1 MNKIKNYKKPF
12 LFFAIIAISTVM
24 VYFLF
29 FNRNNNAVLVSTMN
43 AYSGNI
49 TKTIDLTGVITSSD
63 YEEISVAPDV
73 KVMKTYVKENDEVEK
88 GQILAELDSTDLLLS
103 IEKAKI
109 TLSQLN
115 SDIKDANSN
124 SEAITLKNAVSKSN
138 EEYLKIKSNLQT
150 ANENLAKYKQ
160 LYDENAISQ
169 VEYEKQLNLTKDLQS
184 NLKVAE
190 LNYNDT
196 NSNYSDYFVSNKQN
210 IESLKRQINS
220 LNIDIESLNNKLED
234 SFIYSSISG
243 VVTEFPLTESRNTS
257 INSKIIIYDTS
268 SYEFVS
274 YVAQEDV
281 VLIKE
286 GQKSTIKIKGISN
299 FYEGTVINV
308 GKVAVIDSSSG
319 SKTPKVEVKIK
330 INNPDNLLSSGFDAE
345 AEVEIDSL
353 NNALVIK
360 NESIKNDESNKNYVY
375 IMENGAAK
383 KIIIETG
390 LTDGFST
397 NVLSGINEN
406 DKVVI
411 NPPQELFDGVLV
423 KTAK

>member
-1 MNKIKNYKKPF
+1 MNKIKNYKTLF
-12 LFFAIIAISTVM
+12 LFFAIIAISTVLI
-24 VYFLF
+24 YFLF

-49 TKTIDLTGVITSSD
+49 TKTIDLTGVINSSD

-73 KVMKTYVKENDEVEK
+73 KVLKTYVKENDEVEK
-88 GQILAELDSTDLLLS
+88 GQLLAELDSTDLLLS
-103 IEKAKI
+103 IEKAKV

-184 NLKVAE
+184 DLKVAE

-196 NSNYSDYFVSNKQN
+196 NSKYSNYFVSNNQN
-210 IESLKRQINS
+210 IESLKRQIKS
-220 LNIDIESLNNKLED
+220 LNIDIESLTNKLED

-243 VVTEFPLTESRNTS
+243 VVTEFSITESRNTTL
-257 INSKIIIYDTS
+257 NSKIIIYDTS
-268 SYEFVS
+268 SYEFIS

-308 GKVAVIDSSSG
+308 GKVAVIDSSSK

-345 AEVEIDSL
+345 AEVEIDTL

-375 IMENGAAK
+375 IMENNAVK

-411 NPPQELFDGVLV
+411 NPPQELFDGALV
-423 KTAK
+423 KTAE